1 MKTAPLFKR
10 AARAA
15 WLGLRASRPRA
26 CLQAAPGPPMS
37 TVVKV
42 PTAPVPPPEK
52 RVQWLPPSNSSVPN
66 GSKHPG
72 LNGGELPLAQP
83 SKLQRPQSA
92 VVHGTSRR
100 LPAQGPAPE
109 ARHSSDSIK
118 IPFEGRENE
127 RREALAKISSD
138 GTSARPHTSGGE
150 GSSGRNRPLSAMAS
164 ISRGGSVTSAEKV
177 EIEDLKREIIE
188 VTKRI
193 NSNRKE
199 LMQQHGKSNGLSR
212 VSSVDETENALKRF
226 ITTSD
231 PTQVQM
237 AKNSLLCMVLQKHEE
252 LHRDTLRSLNLQHG
266 AGAAEVENGRT
277 PPSSLGSARDKNN
290 NSRSA
295 TMLAL
300 VDMTRSLS
308 DQIWGMKEQTNS
320 AASELEEAK
329 AQIRKLTEE
338 RELLR
343 ATLTQAGASG
353 KATVKIVRPVSAPRA
368 RAAAPLADR
377 PNSAR
382 ATGACQGCEVLEVRI
397 RETHLLLKAAE
408 EKNTE
413 LADNIEALNEE
424 KMQWQRRAPANKKP
438 DSPPTAPAPT
448 PAAPPPAAS
457 NDSAKEIAALKKK
470 VSDLEK
476 QLAGKTKEA
485 KEAKESAEAAKSKAD
500 KLAKENKEKDAK
512 IKDLEKLLAEAL
524 AKVSTLEKRLND
536 VSLNL
541 KATGESSDGALL
553 CCSCACDAAAPAPTF
568 TVPRT
573 AGTWCW
579 CCVSH

>member
-1 MKTAPLFKR
+1 
-10 AARAA
+10 
-15 WLGLRASRPRA
+15 
-26 CLQAAPGPPMS
+26 
-37 TVVKV
+37 
-42 PTAPVPPPEK
+42 
-52 RVQWLPPSNSSVPN
+52 
-66 GSKHPG
+66 
-72 LNGGELPLAQP
+72 
-83 SKLQRPQSA
+83 
-92 VVHGTSRR
+92 
-100 LPAQGPAPE
+100 
-109 ARHSSDSIK
+109 
-118 IPFEGRENE
+118 
-127 RREALAKISSD
+127 
-138 GTSARPHTSGGE
+138 
-150 GSSGRNRPLSAMAS
+150 
-164 ISRGGSVTSAEKV
+164 
-177 EIEDLKREIIE
+177 
-188 VTKRI
+188 
-193 NSNRKE
+193 
-199 LMQQHGKSNGLSR
+199 
-212 VSSVDETENALKRF
+212 
-226 ITTSD
+226 
-231 PTQVQM
+231 
-237 AKNSLLCMVLQKHEE
+237 
-252 LHRDTLRSLNLQHG
+252 
-266 AGAAEVENGRT
+266 
-277 PPSSLGSARDKNN
+277 
-290 NSRSA
+290 
-295 TMLAL
+295 MLAL

-308 DQIWGMKEQTNS
+308 DQISGMKEQTNS

-329 AQIRKLTEE
+329 TQIRKLTEE

-382 ATGACQGCEVLEVRI
+382 AIGACQGCEVLEVRI
-397 RETHLLLKAAE
+397 RETHLLLKEAE

-413 LADNIEALNEE
+413 LAANIEALNEE

-438 DSPPTAPAPT
+438 DSPPTAPASA
-448 PAAPPPAAS
+448 PAAAPPAAS

-553 CCSCACDAAAPAPTF
+553 
-568 TVPRT
+568 
-573 AGTWCW
+573 
-579 CCVSH
+579 